1 MEIVHERAAGID
13 ISKRD
18 AKVAVRKPGQRR
30 GTYRTEVKTFG
41 ATTAQIRELI
51 GYLNAEKVSVIVME
65 ATSDYWKPFYFLMEE
80 EQLPVILVNAKRARN
95 IPGRKSDV
103 NDATWLAEL
112 AAHNLLAASFIP
124 PEPIRHLR
132 DLTRARSAVV
142 HDRTKVYQRLE
153 KFLESSGI
161 KLSSVA
167 SSLTGVSSR
176 HMLDALVAGERDPQ
190 VLADLS
196 IRSMRRKIPELVD
209 ALEGRFTDHH
219 AAMVKLHLHHIDTL
233 DEQLQMLDQMIT
245 EAMAPFDQA
254 CQALETVP
262 GIGKQTAQVII
273 AEVGVDMTV
282 FPDAAHLASWAG
294 VCPGQN
300 ESAGRQRS
308 SHTRGG
314 NVYLRAALG
323 TAALAAIKHKES
335 FLAARYRRLYLRRG
349 GSRAL
354 VAIEHTIIVAI
365 WHLLANGEVFKELG
379 PDYYDQHNKDRAKSR
394 AVKEL
399 ERLGYEVHLD
409 SAA

>member
-18 AKVAVRKPGQRR
+18 AKVAVRKPGHRR

-95 IPGRKSDV
+95 IPGRKTDV

-176 HMLDALVAGERDPQ
+176 P
-190 VLADLS
+190 S
-196 IRSMRRKIPELVD
+196 TIR
-209 ALEGRFTDHH
+209 
-219 AAMVKLHLHHIDTL
+219 
-233 DEQLQMLDQMIT
+233 
-245 EAMAPFDQA
+245 
-254 CQALETVP
+254 
-262 GIGKQTAQVII
+262 
-273 AEVGVDMTV
+273 
-282 FPDAAHLASWAG
+282 
-294 VCPGQN
+294 
-300 ESAGRQRS
+300 
-308 SHTRGG
+308 
-314 NVYLRAALG
+314 
-323 TAALAAIKHKES
+323 
-335 FLAARYRRLYLRRG
+335 
-349 GSRAL
+349 
-354 VAIEHTIIVAI
+354 
-365 WHLLANGEVFKELG
+365 
-379 PDYYDQHNKDRAKSR
+379 
-394 AVKEL
+394 
-399 ERLGYEVHLD
+399 
-409 SAA
+409 

>member
-1 MEIVHERAAGID
+1 MQIVHERATGID

-30 GTYRTEVKTFG
+30 GTYRTEVRTFG
-41 ATTAQIRELI
+41 ATTTQIRELI
-51 GYLNAEKVSVIVME
+51 SYLKAEQVSIIVME

-80 EQLPVILVNAKRARN
+80 EHLPVILVNAKRARN
-95 IPGRKSDV
+95 IPGRKTDV

-112 AAHNLLAASFIP
+112 AAHDLLAASFIP
-124 PEPIRHLR
+124 PEPIRRLR

-176 HMLDALVAGERDPQ
+176 RMLHALMDGERDPQ
-190 VLADLS
+190 ILADLS
-196 IRSMRRKIPELVD
+196 IRSMRRKIPELVE
-209 ALEGRFTDHH
+209 ALEGRFTEHH
-219 AAMVKLHLHHIDTL
+219 AAMVKLHLKHIDTL
-233 DEQLQMLDQMIT
+233 AEQLEALNKMIT
-245 EAMAPFDQA
+245 EAMQSFDQA
-254 CQALETVP
+254 CQALGTLP
-262 GIGKQTAQVII
+262 GIGEQTAQVII
-273 AEVGVDMTV
+273 AEIGVDMSN
-282 FPDAAHLASWAG
+282 FSDAAHLASWAG

-365 WHLLANGEVFKELG
+365 WHMLANGEVFNELG
-379 PDYYDQHNKDRAKSR
+379 PDYYDQHNKDRAKIR

>member
-1 MEIVHERAAGID
+1 MQIVHDRAAGID

-41 ATTAQIRELI
+41 ATTTQIRELI
-51 GYLNAEKVSVIVME
+51 GYLTNENVSVIVME

-80 EQLPVILVNAKRARN
+80 EQLPVILVYAKRARN

-196 IRSMRRKIPELVD
+196 IRKMRRKIPELID
-209 ALEGRFTDHH
+209 ALKGRFTEHH
-219 AAMVKLHLHHIDTL
+219 ASVVQLHLRHIDTL
-233 DEQLQMLDQMIT
+233 DEQLQILNQMIA
-245 EAMAPFDQA
+245 EAMQSFDQA
-254 CQALETVP
+254 CQALGTIP
-262 GIGKQTAQVII
+262 GIGEQTAQVNI
-273 AEVGVDMTV
+273 AEIGVDMNV
-282 FPDAAHLASWAG
+282 FADAAHLASWAG

-349 GSRAL
+349 GSRAM
-354 VAIEHTIIVAI
+354 VAVEHTIIVAI
-365 WHLLANGEVFKELG
+365 WHLLATGEVFKELG

-394 AVKEL
+394 AVKVL